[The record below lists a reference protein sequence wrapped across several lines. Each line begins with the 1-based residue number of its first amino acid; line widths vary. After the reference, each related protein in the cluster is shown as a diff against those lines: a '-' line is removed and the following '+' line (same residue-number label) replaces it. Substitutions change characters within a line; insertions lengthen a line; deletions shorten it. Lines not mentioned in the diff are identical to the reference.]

1 MHLTDEGKLFQGISL
16 YHLYMRRIRQVFT
29 ECRDLGLNLYKAVIY
44 GWSRSAVPTAGRET

>member
-16 YHLYMRRIRQVFT
+16 YRLYMRRIRQGFT